1 MKEADILKDLLEY
14 KIASQIS
21 YNNYMIDLLNP
32 EARQLF
38 TQMRDDEMRAITKL
52 QQKIT
57 RLESKARI
65 IARILPAKSRQ

>member
-14 KIASQIS
+14 KIASQIT
-21 YNNYMIDLLNP
+21 YNNFMIDLLNP

-52 QQKIT
+52 QQKIS

-65 IARILPAKSRQ
+65 ISRILPAKSRN

>member
-1 MKEADILKDLLEY
+1 MKEVDILKDLLEY
-14 KIASQIS
+14 KIASQIT
-21 YNNYMIDLLNP
+21 YNNYVIDLLNP

-52 QQKIT
+52 QQKVT

-65 IARILPAKSRQ
+65 IARILPAKSR

>member
-1 MKEADILKDLLEY
+1 VKEADILKDLLEY
-14 KIASQIS
+14 KIASQIT
-21 YNNYMIDLLNP
+21 YNNFMIDLLNP

-52 QQKIT
+52 QQKIS

-65 IARILPAKSRQ
+65 ISRILPAKSRN